1 MSPSDRESLLRRIR
15 QIRRAAT
22 PPAEQTAEG
31 QHDPLV
37 DPLQGLEARLAHVE
51 QLLEGLQDSVHR
63 ESERQAE
70 QIASLQ
76 AKVDPVAMRAALA
89 EDARKRGL

>member
-1 MSPSDRESLLRRIR
+1 MSPNDRESLLRRIR

-22 PPAEQTAEG
+22 PPAEQPAQG
-31 QHDPLV
+31 QRDPQME
-37 DPLQGLEARLAHVE
+37 PLQGLEARLAHVE

-76 AKVDPVAMRAALA
+76 AKVDPAAMRAALA